1 VTCVCDVR
9 ARQSEENPR
18 QQGLSELYSAVG
30 RARSMT
36 VFVCDYARVFRYDYS
51 CAILLCPLVF
61 AARGGDRGGMFFSV
75 ERTSTARLARRM
87 SASASA
93 SRAWI
98 SA

>member
-1 VTCVCDVR
+1 M
-9 ARQSEENPR
+9 A
-18 QQGLSELYSAVG
+18 
-30 RARSMT
+30 

-61 AARGGDRGGMFFSV
+61 VARGGDRDGMFVSM

-98 SA
+98 SAWILSLVSVDGTKCSLWRLKTTRH